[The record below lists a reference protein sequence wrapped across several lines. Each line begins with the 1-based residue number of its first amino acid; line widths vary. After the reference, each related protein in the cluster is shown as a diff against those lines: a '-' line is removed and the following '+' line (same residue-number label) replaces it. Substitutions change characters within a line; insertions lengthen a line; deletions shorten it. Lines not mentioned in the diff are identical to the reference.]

1 MKTRTTKKDNKTPE
15 QRQEDAKRARINFIR
30 FLAFTDIYD
39 YERGSDFSLL
49 SGFLKGDVTKATQYY
64 LDRKWMSGTATR
76 ASSYTGTCKL
86 DDKRICPII
95 AFTPIKEAE
104 KLVATA
110 KQVNDDT
117 YSWKKNE
124 DAENARL
131 ILTYSLNSYC
141 RAFPE
146 TLSCFSDID
155 MDDFPC
161 DMPTEEETEAAR
173 KLWENNKI
181 VLAKTSLNLINLS
194 FINYLF
200 KNPAFKEFFRALPSE
215 LLTYIIQKE
224 FIKYEKLQ
232 FLNQEDYDY
241 AMSLLEHDDKNPYS
255 AVFEQITDNI
265 MFYNEF
271 LRNGDIERYKTRM
284 HEGSHGMV
292 LLLAIEA
299 LQNGL
304 ANDAVQLLETHLKKF
319 KRTIFED
326 NFANFIYGIALLQSD
341 KAASYKKA
349 ETLSRKKD
357 VKYDNSIPYFK
368 LLLQMKAH
376 PETDFT
382 KWIHSNLNCAGITP
396 FGAAMLALLC
406 VHYRYSDRY
415 IETATKYAEIFI
427 KEGIKVLALDFAKDV
442 KIFTPFADKLQEDTK
457 MKPLLP
463 QFKLKETWE
472 AVIDTMMQKYDD
484 SSSSAIGKS
493 AASVQEVSRVSYLI
507 NMHNYNVQ
515 PRLQKSKNGGTT
527 WSTGRNIA
535 LKSFQKGIP
544 EMTSQDTRVAL
555 LVESYSYGWYGG
567 TDYTLEGPKVIEA
580 LVGHP
585 YVFDIYNH
593 DLKIEIQTDKL
604 QIQVKEVANG
614 YEISKNVQ
622 PANSGTYDSIYIHE
636 ENAQFLKVVKLSTEE
651 RDMLSLLDRVKVFPK
666 EAKPKL
672 TQLLTTLGK
681 KVTIMSPLLNNAENI
696 KQKKG
701 DSKLTIQLVPYGDLF
716 TARCFVKPLVTTP
729 PYCTPGKGL
738 EFIAANVKG
747 ETVQVARNLTA
758 ERKNL
763 KAFNEWMEPFDEYES
778 GDGWQM
784 PIESCLEV
792 LELLRQHSDL
802 CNIEWPEGVRFRI
815 TRPAL
820 NPDAISLSVKGIG
833 HWFEVE
839 GEVKIDDKAKMKV
852 SDLLSR
858 VRESKGR
865 FIQLGDD
872 EYIALSEQLRKQ
884 LSALDRLMQ
893 SDHKTQKIA
902 SYNTTFLQDL
912 VNSGANIKADKS
924 YTEMLTKMEEA
935 DTMKFSV
942 PRNLQADLR
951 DYQKEGFRWL
961 CRLAHW
967 GAGACLADDMGLG
980 KTIQTIALLLSKA
993 KEGASLVIMPTS
1005 VLLNWKNELNRFAP
1019 SLNPVILRDSSDRAE
1034 TVNNAGAQDIVFA
1047 TYGLLPTEEDIL
1059 TSKKWNVIVLDEAH
1073 TIKNKETKTSKVAM
1087 QLEGNFRLILTGTP
1101 LQNHLSEIW
1110 NLFQFA
1116 TPGLLTGYTQF
1127 TREFINPIEKD
1138 HIKEPQRLLKRML
1151 QPFILR
1157 RTKNEVLNELPEK
1170 TEITLKVEL
1179 SDAERALYDRFR
1191 EEAVLNLEEGSTT
1204 AIKALA
1210 ELTKLRQTACN
1221 PALVLPAKEAK
1232 NIPSS
1237 KMETFLKLVDELI
1250 HNHHRA
1256 LVFSQFTSHLALVE
1270 KELKRLNI
1278 DYQYLDGS
1286 VSPTERI
1293 KRVSEFQKGDMPLFL
1308 ISLKAG
1314 GTGLNLTAADY
1325 VIHLDP
1331 WWNPA
1336 IEDQASDRAYRIGQ
1350 DKPVTVYRLIAENT
1364 IEEKIIALHQTKKSL
1379 ADALLE
1385 GSDMA
1390 STLGKDEILNLI
1402 RGN

>member
-1 MKTRTTKKDNKTPE
+1 MKTKTTKVNKTPQ
-15 QRQEDAKRARINFIR
+15 QRHEDEKKARINYVR
-30 FLAFTDIYD
+30 FLAFTGIYD
-39 YERGSDFSLL
+39 YERGSDFSLS
-49 SGFLKGDVTKATQYY
+49 SGFLKGDVTKATEYY
-64 LDRKWMSGTATR
+64 IGKKWISGTATR
-76 ASSYTGTCKL
+76 ASSYTKTCQL
-86 DDKRICPII
+86 NDIRICPII
-95 AFTPIKEAE
+95 AFTPIEETE
-104 KLVATA
+104 KLLTIAA
-110 KQVNDDT
+110 QINSQKYYWEKD
-117 YSWKKNE
+117 K
-124 DAENARL
+124 DAEEARQL
-131 ILTYSLNSYC
+131 LAYSLNCYC

-146 TLSCFSDID
+146 TLSSFSD

-161 DMPTEEETEAAR
+161 DMPTEEEIESAR
-173 KLWENNKI
+173 KLWEKS
-181 VLAKTSLNLINLS
+181 KTTLGNIENDISDIS
-194 FINYLF
+194 FLCHIF
-200 KNPAFKEFFRALPSE
+200 KNPAFKEFFRALPVE
-215 LLTYIIQKE
+215 LLIIHIEQE
-224 FIKYEKLQ
+224 IIKYEKLQ
-232 FLNQEDYDY
+232 FLNKEDYKHVMSMLEYDDHTPYAALYDY
-241 AMSLLEHDDKNPYS
+241 TA
-255 AVFEQITDNI
+255 DNI
-265 MFYNEF
+265 MFFNDF
-271 LRNGDIERYKTRM
+271 LRNGNIGFYKERM
-284 HEGSHGMV
+284 HYGSLGM
-292 LLLAIEA
+292 LLIQTIGA
-299 LQNGL
+299 LQNEL
-304 ANDAVQLLETHLKKF
+304 PNDALKLIEAHLKKN
-319 KRTIFED
+319 KHTIFD
-326 NFANFIYGIALLQSD
+326 DGFSNFIYGLALLQSD
-341 KAASYKKA
+341 TAASYKKA
-349 ETLSRKKD
+349 ETLMKKKD
-357 VKYDNSIPYFK
+357 IRTDNSIPYFK
-368 LLLQMKAH
+368 LLLQMKIH

-382 KWIHSNLNCAGITP
+382 KWIPNNLNCANTSP

-415 IETATKYAEIFI
+415 NETASKYAEIFI

-442 KIFTPFADKLQEDTK
+442 KIFTPFADKLQEETK

-463 QFKLKETWE
+463 QFKHKETWE
-472 AVIDTMMQKYDD
+472 AIIDTMMQKYDD
-484 SSSSAIGKS
+484 SSSSALAKS
-493 AASVQEVSRVSYLI
+493 AASVQEVSRVSYLV
-507 NMHNYNVQ
+507 NMHNYYVQ

-555 LVESYSYGWYGG
+555 LVENYSYGWYGG
-567 TDYTLEGPKVIEA
+567 SDYTLEGPKVIEA

-585 YVFDIYNH
+585 YVFDANNH

-604 QIQVKEVANG
+604 QIQVKEVAKG

-622 PANSGTYDSIYIHE
+622 PANSGTYDSIYVHE
-636 ENAQFLKVVKLSTEE
+636 ENAQLLKVVNLSTEE
-651 RDMLSLLDRVKVFPK
+651 KDMLALLDRVKVFPK
-666 EAKPKL
+666 ESKPKL

-701 DSKLTIQLVPYGDLF
+701 DSKLTIQLVPYGELF
-716 TARCFVKPLVTTP
+716 TARCFVKPLVTTA

-747 ETVQVARNLTA
+747 ETVQVSRNLAA
-758 ERKNL
+758 ERNNL
-763 KAFNEWMEPFDEYES
+763 KSFNEWMEPFDEYES

-792 LELLRQHSDL
+792 LELLRQHSDI

-815 TRPAL
+815 SRPAL
-820 NPDAISLSVKGIG
+820 NPEAISLSVKDIG

-852 SDLLSR
+852 SDLLNR

-865 FIQLGDD
+865 FFQIGDD
-872 EYIALSEQLRKQ
+872 EYVALSEQLRKQ

-912 VNSGANIKADKS
+912 VNSGAKIHADNS
-924 YTEMLTKMEEA
+924 YNEMLAKMEEA

-1005 VLLNWKNELNRFAP
+1005 VLLNWKNELTRFAP
-1019 SLNPVILRDSSDRAE
+1019 SLNPIIMRDSNDRAK
-1034 TVNNAGAQDIVFA
+1034 TVNNAGAQDVVLA

-1059 TSKKWNVIVLDEAH
+1059 TAKKWNVIVLDEAH
-1073 TIKNKETKTSKVAM
+1073 TIKNKDTKTSKVSM

-1116 TPGLLTGYTQF
+1116 TPGLLTSYTQF
-1127 TREFINPIEKD
+1127 TREFITPIEKD

-1270 KELKRLNI
+1270 KELKRLKV

-1286 VSPTERI
+1286 VSPSERI

-1390 STLGKDEILNLI
+1390 YALGKDEILNLI

>member
-1 MKTRTTKKDNKTPE
+1 MKTKTTKVNKTPQ
-15 QRQEDAKRARINFIR
+15 QRHEAEKKARINYVR
-30 FLAFTDIYD
+30 FLAFTGIYD
-39 YERGSDFSLL
+39 YERGSDFSLS
-49 SGFLKGDVTKATQYY
+49 SGFLKGDVTKATEYY
-64 LDRKWMSGTATR
+64 IGKKWMSGTATR
-76 ASSYTGTCKL
+76 ASSYTKTCQL
-86 DDKRICPII
+86 NDIRICPII
-95 AFTPIKEAE
+95 AFTPIEETE
-104 KLVATA
+104 KLLTIAA
-110 KQVNDDT
+110 QINSQKYYWEKD
-117 YSWKKNE
+117 K
-124 DAENARL
+124 DAEETRQLLA
-131 ILTYSLNSYC
+131 YSLNCYC

-146 TLSCFSDID
+146 TLSSFSD

-161 DMPTEEETEAAR
+161 DMPTEEEIESAR
-173 KLWENNKI
+173 KLWEKS
-181 VLAKTSLNLINLS
+181 KTTLGNIENDISDIS
-194 FINYLF
+194 FLCHIF
-200 KNPAFKEFFRALPSE
+200 KNPAFKEFFRALPVE
-215 LLTYIIQKE
+215 LLIIHIEQE
-224 FIKYEKLQ
+224 IIKYEKLQ
-232 FLNQEDYDY
+232 FLNKEDYKHVMSMLEYDDHTPYAALYDY
-241 AMSLLEHDDKNPYS
+241 TA
-255 AVFEQITDNI
+255 DNI
-265 MFYNEF
+265 MFFNDF
-271 LRNGDIERYKTRM
+271 LRNGNIGFYKERM
-284 HEGSHGMV
+284 HNGSLGM
-292 LLLAIEA
+292 LLIQTIGA
-299 LQNGL
+299 LQNEL
-304 ANDAVQLLETHLKKF
+304 PNDALKLIEAHLKKN
-319 KRTIFED
+319 KHTIFD
-326 NFANFIYGIALLQSD
+326 DGFSNFIYGLALLQSD
-341 KAASYKKA
+341 TAASYKKA
-349 ETLSRKKD
+349 ETLMKKKD
-357 VKYDNSIPYFK
+357 IRTDNSIPYFK
-368 LLLQMKAH
+368 LLLQMKIH

-382 KWIHSNLNCAGITP
+382 KWIPNNLNCANTSP

-415 IETATKYAEIFI
+415 NETASKYAEIFI

-442 KIFTPFADKLQEDTK
+442 KIFTPFADKLQEETK

-463 QFKLKETWE
+463 QFKHKETWE
-472 AVIDTMMQKYDD
+472 AIIDTMMQKYDD
-484 SSSSAIGKS
+484 SSSSALAKS
-493 AASVQEVSRVSYLI
+493 AASVQEVSRVSYLV
-507 NMHNYNVQ
+507 NMHNYYVQ

-555 LVESYSYGWYGG
+555 LVENYSYGWYGG
-567 TDYTLEGPKVIEA
+567 SDYTLEGPKVIEA

-585 YVFDIYNH
+585 YVFDANNH

-604 QIQVKEVANG
+604 QIQVKEVAKG

-622 PANSGTYDSIYIHE
+622 PANSGTYDSIYVHE
-636 ENAQFLKVVKLSTEE
+636 ENAQLLKVVNLSTEE
-651 RDMLSLLDRVKVFPK
+651 KDMLALLDRVKVFPK

-701 DSKLTIQLVPYGDLF
+701 DSKLTIQLVPYGELF
-716 TARCFVKPLVTTP
+716 TARCFVKPLVTTA

-747 ETVQVARNLTA
+747 ETVQVARNLAA
-758 ERKNL
+758 ERNNL
-763 KAFNEWMEPFDEYES
+763 KSFNEWMEPFDEYES

-792 LELLRQHSDL
+792 LELLRQHSDI

-815 TRPAL
+815 SRPTL
-820 NPDAISLSVKGIG
+820 NPGAISLSVKGIG

-852 SDLLSR
+852 SDLLNR

-865 FIQLGDD
+865 FIQIGDD
-872 EYIALSEQLRKQ
+872 EYVALSEQLRKQ
-884 LSALDRLMQ
+884 LSSLDRLMQ

-912 VNSGANIKADKS
+912 VNSGAKIHADNS
-924 YTEMLTKMEEA
+924 YNEMLAKMEEA

-1005 VLLNWKNELNRFAP
+1005 VLLNWKNELTRFAP
-1019 SLNPVILRDSSDRAE
+1019 SLNPIIMRDSNDRAE
-1034 TVNNAGAQDIVFA
+1034 TVNNAGAQDVVLA

-1059 TSKKWNVIVLDEAH
+1059 TAKKWNVIVLDEAH
-1073 TIKNKETKTSKVAM
+1073 TIKNKDTKTSKVSM

-1127 TREFINPIEKD
+1127 TREFITPIEKD

-1270 KELKRLNI
+1270 KELKRLKV

-1286 VSPTERI
+1286 VSPSERI

-1350 DKPVTVYRLIAENT
+1350 DKPVTVYRLIAEKT

-1390 STLGKDEILNLI
+1390 YTLGKDEILNLI